1 MAVPV
6 SRASRRRPDEVPA
19 RILLRSA
26 ILLLLEEQESHGY
39 ELVGRLAELGCEVTS
54 TTGSLYRCLR
64 AMEEEGLVSSYW
76 SIADGGGPA
85 RRVYAITKVGE
96 EQLAQSIRSLLRLRR
111 TLGEMLNRYR
121 QGGRGSSDR

>member
-6 SRASRRRPDEVPA
+6 SRASRCRPDDVRA
-19 RILLRSA
+19 RTLLRSA

-76 SIADGGGPA
+76 STADGGPA

-96 EQLAQSIRSLLRLRR
+96 EQLAQSIRSLLRLLR
-111 TLGEMLNRYR
+111 TLGEMLNRYQ
-121 QGGRGSSDR
+121 QGARGSSDR